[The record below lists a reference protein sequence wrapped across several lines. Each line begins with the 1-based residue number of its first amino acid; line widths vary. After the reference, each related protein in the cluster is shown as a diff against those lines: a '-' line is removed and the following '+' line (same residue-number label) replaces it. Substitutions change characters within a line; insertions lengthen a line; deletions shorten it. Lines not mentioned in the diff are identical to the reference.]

1 MYPMIKTIDLYIIS
15 YPYLYIIPYPYLY
28 IIPYQ
33 DYNPFITS
41 YLKNKLI
48 IPL

>member
-1 MYPMIKTIDLYIIS
+1 MIKTIDLYIIS
-15 YPYLYIIPYPYLY
+15 YPYLYIIPYE
-28 IIPYQ
+28 

-48 IPL
+48 TPL